1 MKIFYICHSM
11 NPQTGIGRLVNS
23 IIDSA
28 KIILPNLTVTVATS
42 EDLLSFQHKIKFVL
56 NFRKILAEA
65 RQADLIHVFDVYPYG
80 FLAVMI
86 GSLTHRPVVLTAVGT
101 GSVQG
106 LKKFPISVLM
116 KYALA
121 RSAKITAI
129 SHFVKN
135 EILAVWPELKIEV
148 ICPGINSVWPRPAT
162 ATPTP
167 NPFFGKDYVLSVG
180 SFKRRKGYDVSIK
193 IFKALLKKHPHLYYV
208 IVANSDQNNK
218 YYQEIEKIIKDNNL
232 TEKVLIIKDLTERQ
246 LASVYH
252 GAKLFILLSRADN
265 KDIEGFGLVFLEAAS
280 ARVPVIGCLNTGA
293 EDAISDQVNGYL
305 VDINDEEDIIKKAD
319 HILSDNNLS
328 EKFSQ
333 GSLFWA
339 NKMSWKNK
347 IKDYVQIY
355 SQFQG

>member
-42 EDLLSFQHKIKFVL
+42 EDLLSFHHKIKFVL

-116 KYALA
+116 KYAMS

-129 SHFVKN
+129 SNFVKN

-148 ICPGINSVWPRPAT
+148 ICPGINDHWSRPSI
-162 ATPTP
+162 TPPAP

-180 SFKRRKGYDVSIK
+180 SFKRRKGYDVSVK
-193 IFKALLKKHPHLYYV
+193 IFKALSEKYPQFYYV
-208 IVANSDQNNK
+208 IVANPDQNNE
-218 YYQEIEKIIKDNNL
+218 YYQEIKKVIETYDL
-232 TEKVLIIKDLTERQ
+232 ADKVLVVKDQTEEQ
-246 LASVYH
+246 LKAIYC
-252 GAKLFILLSRADN
+252 GARLFILLSRRDN
-265 KDIEGFGLVFLEAAS
+265 NDIEGFGLVFLEAAS
-280 ARVPVIGCLNTGA
+280 AGGPVIGCLRTGA
-293 EDAISDQVNGYL
+293 EDAILDQVNGYL
-305 VDINDEEDIIKKAD
+305 VNINDEEDIIKKAS
-319 HILSDNNLS
+319 HILFDRNLAGN
-328 EKFSQ
+328 FSQ
-333 GSLFWA
+333 GSLSWA
-339 NKMSWKNK
+339 DKMSWKNQ
-347 IKDYVQIY
+347 IKSYVQIY
-355 SQFQG
+355 SQF